1 MKWRCTWCGKPHA
14 ENDPPC
20 DNCGHNTF
28 EKAVVRADETR
39 EGQGAA
45 AGDDTDGEP
54 IPSGTVDT
62 GPDYVWACTNCGREH
77 VRNSPPCSRCG
88 NPDLEKV
95 EQTYEG
101 LERDLETSS
110 WLAVAKPYLPVLA
123 VIGIVIA
130 LFATGII
137 PPSILP
143 GIGPPSPPDAPGE
156 GSEAAGIDL
165 EATERAVHDRLEAD
179 RNQSESRTYDAGLA
193 DYAEYMNRA
202 FVVVEYE
209 ESRPEPVEAS
219 DFGTNCQREPYAGRL
234 PGTLSI
240 ADYDDEAA
248 LADDVVTALSE
259 ETGDSDFDR
268 EGLDLHVVDGSV
280 YVFYAACS
288 SSN

>member
-110 WLAVAKPYLPVLA
+110 WLAVAKPYLPILA
-123 VIGIVIA
+123 VVGIVIA

-137 PPSILP
+137 PPSVLP
-143 GIGPPSPPDAPGE
+143 GIGAPSPPDAPGE

-202 FVVVEYE
+202 FVVIEYE
-209 ESRPEPVEAS
+209 ESRPEPVQAS

-248 LADDVVTALSE
+248 LADDVATALSE

>member
-28 EKAVVRADETR
+28 EKAVVQADETR
-39 EGQGAA
+39 EGHGAA

-54 IPSGTVDT
+54 ISSGTVDT
-62 GPDYVWACTNCGREH
+62 GPAYVWACTNCGREH

-88 NPDLEKV
+88 NPDLEKI

-110 WLAVAKPYLPVLA
+110 WLAVAKPYLPILA

-156 GSEAAGIDL
+156 GAEAAGIDL

-179 RNQSESRTYDAGLA
+179 RNQSESRTYDDGLA

-202 FVVVEYE
+202 FVVIEYE

-219 DFGTNCQREPYAGRL
+219 DFGTDCQREPYAGRL

-248 LADDVVTALSE
+248 LADDVATALSE

-288 SSN
+288 SN

>member
-110 WLAVAKPYLPVLA
+110 WLAVAKPYLPILA
-123 VIGIVIA
+123 VVGIVIA

-137 PPSILP
+137 PPSVLP
-143 GIGPPSPPDAPGE
+143 GIGAPSPPDAPGE

-202 FVVVEYE
+202 FVVIEYE
-209 ESRPEPVEAS
+209 ESRPEPVQAS

-248 LADDVVTALSE
+248 LADDVATALSE

-288 SSN
+288 SST